1 MKSAA
6 PAHATASASA
16 DRPLAPRR
24 DDRGK
29 RDLIGHWLAAQVRD
43 GRYSQSMDRIR
54 TRGLSRS
61 GRAAAR
67 AVGAALLLALAAC
80 GGSGTGSAGSP
91 AGQAASPS
99 AGQAASPSA
108 GQPASPSAGQGSGA
122 PGTGAAAVPEPAHT
136 VVVVMENHSYADIIG
151 NPAAPFINTLAGRGA
166 LFTRSYSVTHPS
178 EPNYLA
184 LFSGSTQGIADD
196 GCPYRFSTPNLAADL
211 AAAGKSFA
219 GYAEDLP
226 GPGSPACSAG
236 DYARKHVP
244 WADFSN
250 VPGSV
255 SLPFTSFPA
264 TDFARLPTV
273 SFVIPNLCHD
283 MHDCSVAVGDAWLRA
298 HLGGYADWA
307 MSHDSL
313 LILTWD
319 EDDGSQANHIVTIF
333 AGQRVRPGRYAGP
346 VAHYGVLATIE
357 AAYRLPRDGQAVAAA
372 PVTTIWQP

>member
-1 MKSAA
+1 M
-6 PAHATASASA
+6 
-16 DRPLAPRR
+16 
-24 DDRGK
+24 
-29 RDLIGHWLAAQVRD
+29 VR
-43 GRYSQSMDRIR
+43 QSCPPQPV
-54 TRGLSRS
+54 
-61 GRAAAR
+61 AAAV
-67 AVGAALLLALAAC
+67 AVAVAVLLLAMAGC
-80 GGSGTGSAGSP
+80 GTSGAGSAGSP
-91 AGQAASPS
+91 RGQSGSPV
-99 AGQAASPSA
+99 
-108 GQPASPSAGQGSGA
+108 GQGTAALGTA
-122 PGTGAAAVPEPAHT
+122 PAALPEPAHT

-151 NPAAPFINTLAGRGA
+151 NPAASFINTLARRGA
-166 LFTRSYSVTHPS
+166 LFTRSYAVTHPS

-211 AAAGKSFA
+211 IAAGKSFA

-244 WADFSN
+244 WTDFSN

-283 MHDCSVAVGDAWLRA
+283 MHDCSVAVGDVWLRA

-333 AGQRVRPGRYAGP
+333 AGQRVGPGRYAGP
-346 VAHYGVLATIE
+346 VTHYGVLATIE
-357 AAYRLPRDGQAVAAA
+357 AAYRLPRDGQAAAAA

>member
-1 MKSAA
+1 M
-6 PAHATASASA
+6 
-16 DRPLAPRR
+16 
-24 DDRGK
+24 
-29 RDLIGHWLAAQVRD
+29 VR
-43 GRYSQSMDRIR
+43 QSCPPQPV
-54 TRGLSRS
+54 
-61 GRAAAR
+61 AAAV
-67 AVGAALLLALAAC
+67 AVAVAVLLLAMAGC
-80 GGSGTGSAGSP
+80 GTSGAGSAGSP
-91 AGQAASPS
+91 RGQSGSPV
-99 AGQAASPSA
+99 
-108 GQPASPSAGQGSGA
+108 GQGTAALGTA
-122 PGTGAAAVPEPAHT
+122 PAALPEPAHT

-151 NPAAPFINTLAGRGA
+151 NPAASFINTLARRGA
-166 LFTRSYSVTHPS
+166 LFTRSYAVTHPS

-184 LFSGSTQGIADD
+184 LFSGSNQGIGDD
-196 GCPYRFSTPNLAADL
+196 GCPYRFSMPNLAADL
-211 AAAGKSFA
+211 IAAGKSFA

-244 WADFSN
+244 WTDFSN

-283 MHDCSVAVGDAWLRA
+283 MHDCSVAVGDGWLRA

-333 AGQRVRPGRYAGP
+333 AGQRVRPGRYAEP
-346 VAHYGVLATIE
+346 VTHYGVLATIE
-357 AAYRLPRDGQAVAAA
+357 AACRLPRDGQAAAAA